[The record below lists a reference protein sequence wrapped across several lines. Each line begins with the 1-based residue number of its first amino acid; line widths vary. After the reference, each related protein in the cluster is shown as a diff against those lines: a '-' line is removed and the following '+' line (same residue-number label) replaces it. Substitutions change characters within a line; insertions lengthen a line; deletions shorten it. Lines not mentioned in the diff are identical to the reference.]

1 VQTFHI
7 VVRSTPAR
15 PAPSGVIHDAPR
27 APQRAP
33 DGARAPPHAQQQPQ
47 QHRERR
53 GFEIQW
59 GLLANLA
66 LMVFLFS
73 GGVWRNTIMITLAC
87 LIYLAQTGLLNLNFR
102 LGAAAPAAPPAAPPR
117 AAAGA
122 AAAAA
127 AAAPAQAGGGPV
139 SLVGEVATFLFTLVV
154 SLFPGYNPPVRAG
167 AGAAPAP
174 LDDEDPE
181 EVLRRIDEVYERNQ
195 RDAAAAQEAEE

>member
-1 VQTFHI
+1 V
-7 VVRSTPAR
+7 PA
-15 PAPSGVIHDAPR
+15 
-27 APQRAP
+27 
-33 DGARAPPHAQQQPQ
+33 
-47 QHRERR
+47 HRRT
-53 GFEIQW
+53 ISSSNQW

-102 LGAAAPAAPPAAPPR
+102 IGAAPPAAPPVAPPR
-117 AAAGA
+117 AAGA
-122 AAAAA
+122 AGGA
-127 AAAPAQAGGGPV
+127 AAAPAQAGGGPL
-139 SLVGEVATFLFTLVV
+139 SFVGEVATFFFTLVV
-154 SLFPGYNPPVRAG
+154 SLFPGYNPPARAG
-167 AGAAPAP
+167 GGGAAPVP